1 MQNYWVAKAYYG
13 NYCYKEEEFSRYVS
27 YMHTT
32 NKDYHC
38 VLKLT

>member
-1 MQNYWVAKAYYG
+1 MHNDLVAKAYHD
-13 NYCYKEEEFSRYVS
+13 NLWYKEEEFSWYVS

-32 NKDYHC
+32 NKRYHC